1 VPFLLC
7 GTGIDPD
14 SVDKMGESHARSTGI
29 LIDKGHRLMEILL
42 EKRSIDIRSGYKT

>member
-1 VPFLLC
+1 
-7 GTGIDPD
+7 
-14 SVDKMGESHARSTGI
+14 MGESHARSTGI